1 MGNTNEE
8 KYEYYVW
15 ELEKQI
21 GVFETTVEHKD
32 FVSARRLWSEL
43 GKGLPIHDFHFAPKG
58 KPSLHGI
65 LLYYQKDALR
75 GPVKLGDFVASCK

>member
-8 KYEYYVW
+8 KYEYHVS

-32 FVSARRLWSEL
+32 SVSTRRLWSEL
-43 GKGLPIHDFHFAPKG
+43 GEGLPIHDSHFAPKG
-58 KPSLHGI
+58 KLSLQGI
-65 LLYYQKDALR
+65 LLYYEKDVLR
-75 GPVKLGDFVASCK
+75 DPVKLGDLVGSCK

>member
-8 KYEYYVW
+8 KYEYYVS

-43 GKGLPIHDFHFAPKG
+43 GKGLPIHV
-58 KPSLHGI
+58 
-65 LLYYQKDALR
+65 LYYEKDVLR
-75 GPVKLGDFVASCK
+75 DPVKFGDFVGSCK

>member
-8 KYEYYVW
+8 KYEYYVS

-43 GKGLPIHDFHFAPKG
+43 GQGLPIHDFHFAPKG
-58 KPSLHGI
+58 KLSLQGI
-65 LLYYQKDALR
+65 LLYYEKDALR
-75 GPVKLGDFVASCK
+75 DPVKFGDFVGSCK